1 MLLSKKYIKVIIVDD
16 SRLTRR
22 MLRNI
27 LKSDPLI
34 KVVGEASN
42 GFEAIDK
49 VLSLNPDVVIMDVVM
64 PEMDGITAIK
74 EILKVKP
81 VPILVFSSITEEGS
95 RAALDAL
102 EAGALEVMPKPGGT
116 PTVTDLKNLK
126 DELIRKVKVL
136 ANIGRA
142 RLSARLSLLALR
154 LKITSTSLETPGI
167 IDKPAPTVAV
177 IASSTGGPQALMKVV
192 PKISVAP
199 ISALLIVQHMPPVFT
214 KALAEKL
221 NRVSI
226 FKIKEAEDGEE
237 VLTYHGYVA
246 PGDYH
251 MRIKIRKGKPRIE
264 LDKGPKV
271 HGVRPAA
278 DITMR
283 DAANVWGPATVAA
296 ILTGM
301 GRDGVEGA
309 AAIKAKGGYVIAQD
323 EKTSIVWGMPKAVIT
338 RGLADKVLPVDTI
351 GTEINRILYLKVRE
365 CRIGWLT

>member
-1 MLLSKKYIKVIIVDD
+1 MLLGRKHIKVIIVDD

-22 MLRNI
+22 VLRNT
-27 LKSDPLI
+27 LENDPLI

-42 GFEAIDK
+42 GLEAIDK

-64 PEMDGITAIK
+64 PKMDGITAIK

-95 RAALDAL
+95 KAALDAL
-102 EAGALEVMPKPGGT
+102 EAGALEVIPKPGGT
-116 PTVTDLKNLK
+116 PIITDLKNLK

-136 ANIGRA
+136 ASIGRA
-142 RLSARLSLLALR
+142 KLSARLSLLTLR
-154 LKITSTSLETPGI
+154 PEVTSAPLETPGI
-167 IDKPAPTVAV
+167 TDKPAPTVAV
-177 IASSTGGPQALMKVV
+177 IASSTGGPQALMKVI
-192 PKISVAP
+192 PKVSVAP
-199 ISALLIVQHMPPVFT
+199 ISALLIVQHMPPLFT

-221 NRVSI
+221 DRVSV

-237 VLTYHGYVA
+237 VLTCHGYVA

-251 MRIKIRKGKPRIE
+251 MRVQIRRGKPRIE
-264 LDKGPKV
+264 LDKGPKI

-278 DITMR
+278 DITMK
-283 DAANVWGPATVAA
+283 DVANVWGPATVAA
-296 ILTGM
+296 VLTGM
-301 GRDGVEGA
+301 GCDGAEGA

-323 EKTSIVWGMPKAVIT
+323 ERTSIVWGMPKAVVT

-351 GTEINRILYLKVRE
+351 GTEINRVLYLKARE
-365 CRIGWLT
+365 CCIRWLA